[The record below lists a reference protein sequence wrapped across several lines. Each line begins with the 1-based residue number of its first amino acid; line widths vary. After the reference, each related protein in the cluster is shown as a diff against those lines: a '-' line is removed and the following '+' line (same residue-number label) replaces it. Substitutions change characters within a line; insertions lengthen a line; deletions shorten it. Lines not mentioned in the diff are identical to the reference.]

1 MPFCFQDENCFLHDY
16 GTFTIMVHLSTKMIG
31 KALILIFFNF
41 SSSYPQLAINYDFQ
55 IDSNFPP
62 FSIDKVFVVTP
73 IKPIAIL
80 FYQVFTYYINYILN
94 PI

>member
-41 SSSYPQLAINYDFQ
+41 QATFIIFQ
-55 IDSNFPP
+55 I
-62 FSIDKVFVVTP
+62 
-73 IKPIAIL
+73 
-80 FYQVFTYYINYILN
+80 YYIPILIFPN
-94 PI
+94 HIKESILTIIIL